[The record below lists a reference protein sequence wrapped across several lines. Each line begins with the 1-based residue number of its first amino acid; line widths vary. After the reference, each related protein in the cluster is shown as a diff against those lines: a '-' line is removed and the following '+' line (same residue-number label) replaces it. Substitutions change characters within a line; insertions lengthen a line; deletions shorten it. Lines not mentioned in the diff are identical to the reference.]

1 MKNDQVVTDQFHK
14 PRRRKS
20 REVSSRFLSSPT
32 TAETTTL
39 PSTNHPISPVR
50 RKPISSFS
58 DARKPKIDD
67 SGPNRELWPS
77 SMSSHKKLD
86 TLADHLGNDGH
97 EDRIERKGLIFDRQR
112 RYSEFG
118 LLDNPKEN
126 AKENHRPIFGGS
138 MRFTG
143 KFRFPGK
150 SNSSSSC
157 TSSSSSNSN
166 VAAPRRFSVDE
177 NALHQKSSRRT
188 SDGFSDALDSGSE
201 CSDIYSGMTMGSPNV
216 GQSARKSGVEVSSKY
231 MNEITLRH
239 RRRTS
244 GSSIANPISGDKS
257 PKLNKFTIKNVI
269 RRAHS
274 LTATTQWALSPGR
287 TGSPTM
293 SVENK
298 GVQLSSSSMKP
309 PTSPSKTKGVEK
321 LLNSGLNLFKSKKS
335 SSSPSSVLVRSN
347 SVSSGSSMTEMGHQ
361 LRLLHNRI
369 LQWRFANARADVVNQ
384 NIANQAQINV
394 LYAWD
399 GLMKL
404 QHSVLQKKVKL
415 HKEKLD
421 MKLNFIL
428 YSQLKSLE
436 SWGDMERQ
444 HMAAVC
450 TMKEC
455 LHSVVCRVPL
465 IEGAEVDTQSASI
478 ALRHA
483 SNLTTSIKLLLAN
496 FLPLA
501 DQAASLLSELAE
513 VVAQEKLLL
522 QECLELF
529 RNISTLEIEERS
541 LKCSIIQLELRKYEQ
556 INEQQLRQNIS
567 CHDSQQS
574 FASRAPSDIVYPRN
588 CWLGR

>member
-14 PRRRKS
+14 PRRPKY

-39 PSTNHPISPVR
+39 PSPNHPISPVR
-50 RKPISSFS
+50 
-58 DARKPKIDD
+58 RKPKIDD
-67 SGPNRELWPS
+67 SGPNRGLWPS

-86 TLADHLGNDGH
+86 TLADHLGNDGR
-97 EDRIERKGLIFDRQR
+97 EDRIERKGSIFDRQR
-112 RYSEFG
+112 SYREFG

-138 MRFTG
+138 MRYTG
-143 KFRFPGK
+143 KFSFPGK
-150 SNSSSSC
+150 SNSSSSS
-157 TSSSSSNSN
+157 TSSSSSKFSSNSN

-177 NALHQKSSRRT
+177 NALHQKSSRRI
-188 SDGFSDALDSGSE
+188 SDALDSGSE
-201 CSDIYSGMTMGSPNV
+201 CSDGYSGMTMGSPNV

-244 GSSIANPISGDKS
+244 DSNIANPISGDKS
-257 PKLNKFTIKNVI
+257 LKLNKFTIKNVI

-321 LLNSGLNLFKSKKS
+321 LLNLGLDLFKTKKS
-335 SSSPSSVLVRSN
+335 SSSPSSVLVRYG

-428 YSQLKSLE
+428 YSQLKPLA

-444 HMAAVC
+444 HTAAVC
-450 TMKEC
+450 IMKEC

-465 IEGAEVDTQSASI
+465 IEDAEVDTQSAST

-483 SNLTTSIKLLLAN
+483 SDLTASIKLLLAG
-496 FLPLA
+496 FSPLA
-501 DQAASLLSELAE
+501 EQAAPLLSQLAE

-522 QECLELF
+522 EECIELF
-529 RNISTLEIEERS
+529 RNISTLEIEETS
-541 LKCSIIQLELRKYEQ
+541 LKCSIIQLELWKHEQ
-556 INEQQLRQNIS
+556 IN
-567 CHDSQQS
+567 
-574 FASRAPSDIVYPRN
+574 
-588 CWLGR
+588 

>member
-1 MKNDQVVTDQFHK
+1 MPENPKSTIRAPTANYGPPQC
-14 PRRRKS
+14 RRTR
-20 REVSSRFLSSPT
+20 SSTLSPITS
-32 TAETTTL
+32 ETTG
-39 PSTNHPISPVR
+39 S
-50 RKPISSFS
+50 
-58 DARKPKIDD
+58 
-67 SGPNRELWPS
+67 
-77 SMSSHKKLD
+77 
-86 TLADHLGNDGH
+86 
-97 EDRIERKGLIFDRQR
+97 EDRIERKGSIFDRQR
-112 RYSEFG
+112 SYSEFG

-244 GSSIANPISGDKS
+244 DSNIANPISGDKS

-369 LQWRFANARADVVNQ
+369 LQWQFANARADVVNQ
-384 NIANQAQINV
+384 NIANQA
-394 LYAWD
+394 
-399 GLMKL
+399 
-404 QHSVLQKKVKL
+404 
-415 HKEKLD
+415 
-421 MKLNFIL
+421 
-428 YSQLKSLE
+428 QLKSLE

-465 IEGAEVDTQSASI
+465 IDGAEVDTQSASI

-483 SNLTTSIKLLLAN
+483 SNLTNSIKLLLAN
-496 FLPLA
+496 FSPL
-501 DQAASLLSELAE
+501 
-513 VVAQEKLLL
+513 V
-522 QECLELF
+522 CF
-529 RNISTLEIEERS
+529 
-541 LKCSIIQLELRKYEQ
+541 
-556 INEQQLRQNIS
+556 S
-567 CHDSQQS
+567 CFVMLYTRDSCNV
-574 FASRAPSDIVYPRN
+574 D
-588 CWLGR
+588 LH